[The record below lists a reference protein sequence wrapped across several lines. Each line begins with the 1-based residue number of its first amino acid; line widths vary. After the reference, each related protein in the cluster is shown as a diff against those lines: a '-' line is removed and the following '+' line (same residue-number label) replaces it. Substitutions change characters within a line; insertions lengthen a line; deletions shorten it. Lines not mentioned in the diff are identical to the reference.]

1 MHDTYVKLI
10 PMCHLYLHM
19 KKKMA
24 SYITVLLLRVLFHLI
39 QTISCKCFDHLLVE
53 QSLA

>member
-19 KKKMA
+19 KKKNGIIYY
-24 SYITVLLLRVLFHLI
+24 SIITLSIILFDTNHFL
-39 QTISCKCFDHLLVE
+39 
-53 QSLA
+53 